1 MLTEKST
8 NQTTAMLQDM
18 DLIKEITYED
28 EPVLVISEFSW
39 TYLYLE
45 RPFATYSAWQP
56 FAETHR
62 LKKYFDMNPSKKP
75 AYIYVGWLYIPTSVS
90 DGHIVNKKR
99 ATTTVNNLLNLYE
112 CDVTELSC
120 GYLMKVEE

>member
-1 MLTEKST
+1 
-8 NQTTAMLQDM
+8 
-18 DLIKEITYED
+18 
-28 EPVLVISEFSW
+28 
-39 TYLYLE
+39 
-45 RPFATYSAWQP
+45 
-56 FAETHR
+56 
-62 LKKYFDMNPSKKP
+62 MNPSKKP